1 MNFLLKN
8 KMPVVIF
15 IITAITCIAT
25 AFTTT
30 KTKPDFGGHKN
41 LQVLPKDISD
51 DSLDMIMDGFKA
63 ALNVRCSYCHVH
75 NDADNKMDFA
85 SDDKPEKE
93 IARHMLR
100 MVMDI
105 NAKYFNFDSSTRAD
119 TISVVTCATCHRGTQ
134 HPDPETVAADMQARK
149 AMKKN

>member
-1 MNFLLKN
+1 
-8 KMPVVIF
+8 MPVVLF
-15 IITAITCIAT
+15 IITAITCIGS

-30 KTKPDFGGHKN
+30 QSKPYTGGHKN

-63 ALNVRCSYCHVH
+63 ALNVKCSFCHVR
-75 NDADNKMDFA
+75 NEAEQKMDFA
-85 SDDKPEKE
+85 SDEKPEKE

-100 MVMDI
+100 MTMDI
-105 NAKYFNFDSSTRAD
+105 NARYFNFDSSTRAD

-134 HPDPETVAADMQARK
+134 HPDPESVASDMQAK
-149 AMKKN
+149 QAAWKKQN

>member
-1 MNFLLKN
+1 MNFFSKN
-8 KMPVVIF
+8 KMTLVILL
-15 IITAITCIAT
+15 ITAITCIAT

-30 KTKPDFGGHKN
+30 SPKPNFGGHKN

-63 ALNVRCSYCHVH
+63 ALNVKCSFCHVR
-75 NDADNKMDFA
+75 NEAEQKMDFP

-100 MVMDI
+100 MTMDI
-105 NAKYFNFDSSTRAD
+105 NAKYFNFDSSTQTD
-119 TISVVTCATCHRGTQ
+119 TISIVTCATCHRGTQ
-134 HPDPETVAADMQARK
+134 HPDPESVAAFMQEK
-149 AMKKN
+149 QPMKK

>member
-1 MNFLLKN
+1 
-8 KMPVVIF
+8 MPVVIF
-15 IITAITCIAT
+15 LITAITCAAT

-30 KTKPDFGGHKN
+30 TTKPNFGGHQN

-63 ALNVRCSYCHVH
+63 ALNVKCSFCHVR
-75 NDADNKMDFA
+75 NEAEDKMDFP
-85 SDDKPEKE
+85 SDDKPEKL

-100 MVMDI
+100 MTMDI

-119 TISVVTCATCHRGTQ
+119 TINVVTCATCHRGTQ
-134 HPDPETVAADMQARK
+134 HPDPESVAAFMQEK
-149 AMKKN
+149 QPMKK